1 MFNFIRTLIKF
12 CFVGFMTDHLHSYIP
27 SFILG
32 AVSEFVAAAL
42 LLILVFDKKKTQN
55 FHPVKDKG
63 DGDPEHRDAAL
74 WETSL

>member
-1 MFNFIRTLIKF
+1 
-12 CFVGFMTDHLHSYIP
+12 MTDHLHSYIP

-42 LLILVFDKKKTQN
+42 ILILVFDKKKTQN
-55 FHPVKDKG
+55 FNLVEDG
-63 DGDPEHRDAAL
+63 EDGDPENRGAVL